1 MKLESRDL
9 GYEVLSTYLFL
20 SLQTSVKY
28 TLKESCF
35 EDEDGGDVM
44 SFELFSAQYDMKH

>member
-9 GYEVLSTYLFL
+9 GHEVLSTYIFL
-20 SLQTSVKY
+20 SLQTCVKY
-28 TLKESCF
+28 TLKDSYF

-44 SFELFSAQYDMKH
+44 SSELVSAQYDMRH